1 MPTDRTLAAIDA
13 TLTAT
18 EAPAMTTPPSPADRI
33 PLRTELS
40 TAGQLAQARE
50 TIRDLRIQLDR
61 AEGEARAM
69 VRDRDAALDERN
81 QAREQLDNVTAD
93 LDHAQSVADRLREQ
107 LRANG
112 TLLAR
117 LRDLAE
123 QADRAWAAHDTV
135 GEPAPADDQDDD
147 GAAERDDCERLADA
161 LEHAE
166 SVLVDNRD
174 RIWRPAPDGATY
186 HRHPFG
192 RRTRDTL
199 DRQYGPTQ
207 TAMLIWLDGQDDE
220 DDEVGRCE
228 HDVSLD
234 DECRQ
239 CLIDTYGPDAGDS
252 QPEVPAP
259 SPGSGPARVQG
270 SPDRVAQAAG
280 WIAAA
285 GIPVIDRDVRAW
297 LDRLGVPVPVG
308 IWPLMTEIRRAVI
321 AAGDAG
327 YAAAPEP
334 IRPADW
340 EQRAIDAVREA
351 LQAPPFVHPAVRAA
365 AIAVRAIIDAG
376 LVGPGG
382 RCPDCGSTYPRTLP
396 PGEDARCWTC
406 STEDQTGL
414 DEPDPADLDAH
425 RPTVTAVLDG
435 IRAGRDATLAQIER
449 DAAQHQDA
457 VLAGTV
463 RDEMTPAYPAT
474 TRED

>member
-1 MPTDRTLAAIDA
+1 MPDT
-13 TLTAT
+13 
-18 EAPAMTTPPSPADRI
+18 DRI
-33 PLRTELS
+33 PLRTTELS
-40 TAGQLAQARE
+40 TAGQLAQV
-50 TIRDLRIQLDR
+50 T
-61 AEGEARAM
+61 
-69 VRDRDAALDERN
+69 RDRDLLRTELGQARAELTDVLHDLQVAVGPSYSAPSSAAVEAVRQISEARTALADALDELKHSRDSDN
-81 QAREQLDNVTAD
+81 FRAGVIRE
-93 LDHAQSVADRLREQ
+93 HAAELGAAGEVIAVV
-107 LRANG
+107 
-112 TLLAR
+112 
-117 LRDLAE
+117 RDAQE
-123 QADRAWAAHDTV
+123 RIDRALAGYDTRPEV
-135 GEPAPADDQDDD
+135 ALND
-147 GAAERDDCERLADA
+147 GTAERDDCERLADA

-174 RIWRPAPDGATY
+174 RIWRPAPDGVTY

-234 DECRQ
+234 ECRQ

-252 QPEVPAP
+252 QPAVPAP

-270 SPDRVAQAAG
+270 SPDRVAQATG

-340 EQRAIDAVREA
+340 ERRAVDVVREA

-376 LVGPGG
+376 LAGPGG

-406 STEDQTGL
+406 STEDQTGGL

-435 IRAGRDATLAQIER
+435 IRA
-449 DAAQHQDA
+449 
-457 VLAGTV
+457 
-463 RDEMTPAYPAT
+463 
-474 TRED
+474 TREG